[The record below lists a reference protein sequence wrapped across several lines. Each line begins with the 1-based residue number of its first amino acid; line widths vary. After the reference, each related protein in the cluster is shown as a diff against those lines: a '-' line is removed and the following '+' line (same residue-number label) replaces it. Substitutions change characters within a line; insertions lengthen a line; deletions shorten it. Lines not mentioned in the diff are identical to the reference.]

1 MQRTSDTSRID
12 PVKSL
17 QANWAQA
24 LYSNMV
30 RAGGLLRTKAQT
42 YAVLTD
48 MVASL
53 GDRYSAFLPPSL
65 YRLAIRHPN
74 PSEVR
79 YLAAQYTGIGIE
91 VRIPLATVS
100 NLWPKS
106 LDGFLL
112 ICRRG
117 PRKVRLK
124 GIGKPF

>member
-1 MQRTSDTSRID
+1 MA
-12 PVKSL
+12 K
-17 QANWAQA
+17 
-24 LYSNMV
+24 
-30 RAGGLLRTKAQT
+30 AGGLLHTKAQT

-91 VRIPLATVS
+91 VRPTDTR
-100 NLWPKS
+100 N
-106 LDGFLL
+106 
-112 ICRRG
+112 
-117 PRKVRLK
+117 PRTNFR
-124 GIGKPF
+124 FEDMTD